1 MSGPTF
7 SPDGQWMWDGN
18 TWIPAPPQSKVLPLS
33 SINQQSI
40 SSLAA
45 LEGLDPSKLSN
56 TARYFDHN
64 QDGVLQKYELQQA
77 LTSMKNP
84 SPRHELVTR
93 PQLVSNYQ
101 PTITYSTQ
109 STQKRKTFYA
119 TFSTIGLVLA
129 LMFTPFLTFEHDE
142 LTNTEEVEAC
152 EFLYTLFQSSTN
164 DGELVESDD
173 LECPM
178 NGYTSSIYSIETVS
192 NFEIEDLDE
201 ESSSETTDDTSNDDY
216 AKENMFGIAMLMLIA
231 SPFVYLLFAVLSLLS
246 VLANKTPILI
256 GILQLT
262 FVVLFTIISLSGSIG
277 GDSFELT
284 VHGNFAGIGIH
295 LVGYASLGYL
305 IPK

>member
-1 MSGPTF
+1 
-7 SPDGQWMWDGN
+7 
-18 TWIPAPPQSKVLPLS
+18 
-33 SINQQSI
+33 
-40 SSLAA
+40 
-45 LEGLDPSKLSN
+45 
-56 TARYFDHN
+56 
-64 QDGVLQKYELQQA
+64 
-77 LTSMKNP
+77 
-84 SPRHELVTR
+84 
-93 PQLVSNYQ
+93 
-101 PTITYSTQ
+101 
-109 STQKRKTFYA
+109 
-119 TFSTIGLVLA
+119 
-129 LMFTPFLTFEHDE
+129 MFTPFLTFEHDE

-277 GDSFELT
+277 DDTFELT
-284 VHGNFAGIGIH
+284 VHGNFAGIGIY
-295 LVGYASLGYL
+295 LVGYASIGYL